1 MVYPYNGLLQ
11 NEEKNVLVIDTWSNG
26 GGSNTAVT
34 RGQGSRDRR
43 VHTAAILE
51 KANQIKNDRNGIRR
65 GRGLGGCLV
74 RDISELSEMM
84 EMEWAGGYPGVYLS
98 KFITYT
104 LKMGFL
110 GGSDS

>member
-11 NEEKNVLVIDTWSNG
+11 NKEKNVLMIDTCTNV

-34 RGQGSRDRR
+34 RGQGSQDRR

-51 KANQIKNDRNGIRR
+51 KAKQINNDRNGIRH

-84 EMEWAGGYPGVYLS
+84 EMEWAGGYPGIYLS

-104 LKMGFL
+104 LTMGFL